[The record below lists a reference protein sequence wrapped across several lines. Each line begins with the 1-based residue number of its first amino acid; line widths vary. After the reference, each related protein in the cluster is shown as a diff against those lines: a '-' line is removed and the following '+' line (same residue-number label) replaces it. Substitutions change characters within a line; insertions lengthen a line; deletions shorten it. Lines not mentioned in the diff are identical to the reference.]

1 METTNPLVKVLQD
14 AVDLL
19 VGEIRKLLSGA
30 KTGTGTDQAL
40 VNQSDL
46 DSLAAATSKVT
57 TQGYSLEAAAA
68 AASAPPATPP
78 PASPKA

>member
-40 VNQSDL
+40 VKQADL

-57 TQGYSLEAAAA
+57 SQEYSLAAAA
-68 AASAPPATPP
+68 AEAEAKTPPPATP
-78 PASPKA
+78 SKA